1 MSSASGAGIRNIA
14 AEAPTASPH
23 TRSRQDSQPAIHRDL
38 SSGRVR
44 ADDVQGNDPVA
55 AIPFPG
61 ATRSSR
67 ITLEVATYGF
77 FVFLAFLTRFW
88 DLGSRALHHDE
99 SLHTYYSWLLATGEG
114 YRHHPLMHGP
124 FLFEANALV
133 YLLFGDSDA
142 TSRYLPALAGVLLVA
157 TPWLLRSPQLL
168 GRFGALAASFMLLIS
183 PSFLYYTRYIRHDP
197 YTALGALLLF
207 ACIVRYKERPERRWL
222 IGGAATLAFLFANH
236 EIVFALVA
244 VFGGF
249 LWATLVWGRL
259 RPLLPVQLAAVA
271 LAGAAVILV
280 RRVVEEP
287 LPTIPWRNPTRAA
300 ETQYYRDL
308 LTHPLIVSLAGVLV
322 FFVVVTWW
330 TLAAERRR
338 RDGYGL
344 LDDAP
349 KGSTEAAVRAAGFDS
364 TGVAIALLVGV
375 GIFVTMF
382 TTFFTNL
389 QGLAS
394 GTIATNGTLLYWLG
408 QHEVQR
414 GDQPWFY
421 FLLLMP
427 QYEVLAVLLGL
438 TGATMSVWRAARCLL
453 TRVPASP
460 RLFCRLFLTTWLAM
474 IFAGLSY
481 AGEKMPWLV
490 IHITLPAILL
500 GATVVDDLARW
511 SLTRREA
518 QPATPGRSWAVPA
531 VAGSLVVAASAWF
544 LLAGRLTYGEF
555 GQTGTGGLG
564 RIVPEAARDD
574 WWLLALPAI
583 AALALLGLS
592 WLGAGFDRTVRAT
605 LIAVVLVL
613 VGYEVHAGW
622 RLSYLEGDVPYDS
635 LIYNTT
641 SPDVTRMVSELGALS
656 DEMTGGKDLNI
667 WIDTASNGVEWPL
680 RWYFRDFPNLN
691 TFNGSLSAP
700 PENADVVIV
709 ANGHLG
715 ATQGQLGAFTP
726 QEYVLRWHEPEYFIY
741 RNFAIAPEL
750 DPGKSA
756 WKTAEQPH
764 GPIDVVRSVQDSLAT
779 QTDPEGQQ
787 RLYRIVM
794 YREIPAETMH
804 FNFTVFVRNDHI
816 PVLNEIR
823 Y

>member
-1 MSSASGAGIRNIA
+1 MSSAWGPGMSNA
-14 AEAPTASPH
+14 AAMSVAQVP
-23 TRSRQDSQPAIHRDL
+23 
-38 SSGRVR
+38 VR
-44 ADDVQGNDPVA
+44 TLRFTVEQATYALFIVA
-55 AIPFPG
+55 A
-61 ATRSSR
+61 A
-67 ITLEVATYGF
+67 
-77 FVFLAFLTRFW
+77 LTRFW

-99 SLHTYYSWLLATGEG
+99 SLHTYYSWLLVTGEG

-142 TSRYLPALAGVLLVA
+142 TSRFLPALTGVLLVA
-157 TPWLLRSPQLL
+157 TPWLLRSPVLL
-168 GRFGALAASFMLLIS
+168 GQYGALAASFMLLVS

-207 ACIVRYKERPERRWL
+207 SCIVRYKERPERRWL
-222 IGGAATLAFLFANH
+222 VGGGATLAFLFANH
-236 EIVFALVA
+236 EIIFAIVA

-249 LWATLVWGRL
+249 IWATLLWGRL
-259 RPLLPVQLAAVA
+259 RPLLPVLLGALA
-271 LAGAAVILV
+271 LAGTALLLV
-280 RRVVEEP
+280 PRVVDEP
-287 LPTIPWRNPTRAA
+287 LPAIPWSSPTREA
-300 ETQYYRDL
+300 ETQYFRDL
-308 LTHPLIVSLAGVLV
+308 LTHPLVLALAGVLV
-322 FFVVVTWW
+322 FFLVVSWW
-330 TLAAERRR
+330 TLAAKRRKQG
-338 RDGYGL
+338 GYGL

-349 KGSTEAAVRAAGFDS
+349 DGSTEAAVRAAGHDG
-364 TGVAIALLVGV
+364 TGVAIALLLGV
-375 GIFVTMF
+375 GIFATLF

-408 QHEVQR
+408 QQEVQR

-427 QYEVLAVLLGL
+427 QYEVLAVVLGL
-438 TGATMSVWRAARCLL
+438 AGSVLTVWQAGRGLLAR
-453 TRVPASP
+453 TPAPP

-511 SLTRREA
+511 WLARGDAKPHSA
-518 QPATPGRSWAVPA
+518 GRSWAVPA
-531 VAGSLVVAASAWF
+531 VAGGLVVAASTWF

-555 GQTGTGGLG
+555 GQTGAGALG
-564 RIVPEAARDD
+564 RIVPDGARDD
-574 WWLLALPAI
+574 WWLLALPAL
-583 AALALLGLS
+583 AAVVLLGLS
-592 WLGAGFDRTVRAT
+592 WIGAGFARTVRAT
-605 LIAVVLVL
+605 LIAVVIVL
-613 VGYEVHAGW
+613 AGYEVHAGW

-641 SPDVTRMVSELGALS
+641 SPDVTRMVNELGALS
-656 DEMTGGKDLNI
+656 DEMTGGNGLNF
-667 WIDTASNGVEWPL
+667 WVDTGSNGVEWPL

-700 PENADVVIV
+700 PDEADVVIV

-715 ATQGQLGAFTP
+715 ATQSQLGAFTA

-756 WKTAEQPH
+756 WKDAEQPH
-764 GPIDVVRSVQDSLAT
+764 GPLDIARSVQDSLAT

-804 FNFTVFVRNDHI
+804 FNYTVFIRTDHV
-816 PVLNEIR
+816 PVLNDIR